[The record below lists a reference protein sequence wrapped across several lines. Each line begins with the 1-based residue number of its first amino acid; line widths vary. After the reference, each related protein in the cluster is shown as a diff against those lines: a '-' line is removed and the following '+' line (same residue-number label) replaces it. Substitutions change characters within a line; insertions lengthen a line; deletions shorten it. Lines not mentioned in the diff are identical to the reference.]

1 MNSFK
6 PNIVVFR
13 CNFCSPAGFQLDP
26 SKLPANSNVKLIKT
40 TCTGRIDPTFV
51 FRAFSKGADG
61 VMVVGCPDGDC
72 HFISGNYKGR
82 RNVMLIQD
90 TLQQLGIEAG
100 RVKLAWVKTSE
111 APKFAATLNEFVSTV
126 HKLGPLS
133 PN

>member
-6 PNIVVFR
+6 PNVVVFR

-26 SKLPANSNVKLIKT
+26 SKLPANSNIKLIKT

-61 VMVVGCPDGDC
+61 VLVVGCPDGDC

-90 TLQQLGIEAG
+90 TLQQLGIEAD

-111 APKFAATLNEFVSTV
+111 APKFAAALNEFVSTV
-126 HKLGPLS
+126 NKLGPLS